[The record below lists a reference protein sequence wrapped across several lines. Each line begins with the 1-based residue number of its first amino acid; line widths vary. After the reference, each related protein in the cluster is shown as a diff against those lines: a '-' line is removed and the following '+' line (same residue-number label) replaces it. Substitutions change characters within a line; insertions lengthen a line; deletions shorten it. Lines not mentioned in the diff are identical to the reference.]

1 VKTLRIVIEF
11 SAKKVPVSSNFL
23 FLSFIKEALNNTD
36 PEYFKKLFF
45 YGENSNKITKC
56 YTYAVLHR
64 GYKLEGD
71 EFVASENSIIQLLV
85 SSPDQE
91 FIVNLYN
98 GILGLEE
105 FRYKTYTLVRKNI
118 RMVKEKTISSPDAVF
133 TTLSPICVKNK
144 HGRYLD
150 LEDPEFKKELNYLAD
165 LILKNYRGFGLK
177 RELEFYPLGM
187 KKRVVKL
194 HEKFLGDKI
203 FYVNSFVGDFK
214 LSGDVEDLNLLY
226 KLGLSFRRSEGFGL
240 IEVVG

>member
-1 VKTLRIVIEF
+1 MRLLIEF
-11 SAKKVPVSSNFL
+11 SAEKAPVSGNFL
-23 FLSFIKEALNNTD
+23 FLSFIKEALNNAD
-36 PEYFKKLFF
+36 PEYFNRLFF
-45 YGENSNKITKC
+45 YGESSNKITKP

-71 EFVASENSIIQLLV
+71 EFVAGENSTLQLLV
-85 SSPDQE
+85 SSPDLE

-98 GILGLEE
+98 GVLGLRE
-105 FRYKTYTLVRKNI
+105 FRYKTYTIVRKNV
-118 RMVKEKTISSPDAVF
+118 RMVKEKTISSPDVVF

-144 HGRYLD
+144 QGRYLD
-150 LEDPEFKKELNYLAD
+150 LEEPEFKKELNYVAN

-177 RELEFYPLGM
+177 RELEFYPLRM
-187 KKRVVKL
+187 KKRVIKL
-194 HEKFLGDKI
+194 SEKFLGDRI

-214 LSGDVEDLNLLY
+214 LSGDVEDLNMIY